1 MSKGTPYWLAF
12 LKHPSNGL
20 LALAMVALSLGL
32 SLPWGADGLGIGLL
46 ALAAVQMV
54 GLALVPGLPAF
65 QAFVDKRDR
74 QNERQARA
82 QRLLQEVMAHGGS
95 EHLRSH
101 EQMCARVAS
110 LYRTASDSSTA
121 LTEREVEQLDDLTVD
136 YLRLCLSDAVVRGSA
151 AVELT
156 PAVKYKLR
164 EVQSRIDTGG
174 LERDEEQQLRQA
186 KADYEEAIARQS
198 RMTSRRS
205 ALEASLVSMP
215 VRLEEVYQMVMSSPR
230 AGNLAQMLEESVS
243 KLRLAEE
250 AALDIEHALGPARAA
265 AVAIGSNH
273 KIAAREQR
281 RAIGQRE

>member
-20 LALAMVALSLGL
+20 LALGMVALSLGL

-54 GLALVPGLPAF
+54 GLAFVPGLPAF

-82 QRLLQEVMAHGGS
+82 QRLLQEVVAHGGS
-95 EHLRSH
+95 EHLRGY

-164 EVQSRIDTGG
+164 EVQSRIDKGG
-174 LERDEEQQLRQA
+174 LERDEEQQLQQA

-250 AALDIEHALGPARAA
+250 AALDIEHALGPARAGP
-265 AVAIGSNH
+265 VAIGSNH
-273 KIAAREQR
+273 KASAPEQR